1 MKCIRT
7 KSQNYVI
14 WEIAMGPGLD
24 LIYNYRTLLFVD
36 INIMFTY
43 ITIYLRNKT
52 YTLKST

>member
-1 MKCIRT
+1 
-7 KSQNYVI
+7 
-14 WEIAMGPGLD
+14 MGPGLD
-24 LIYNYRTLLFVD
+24 LIYNYRTLLFAD

>member
-1 MKCIRT
+1 
-7 KSQNYVI
+7 
-14 WEIAMGPGLD
+14 MGPGLD